1 MKVPWRNLEGPAKL
15 LAICVVVFLV
25 SSGLCGLEWI
35 VVFNMRGNGGALGDA
50 LIPLGMAELAGMIG
64 SGALAVI
71 LVFYMILRAIFGG
84 GAGGDSVSLFPR
96 QDPEPSFPREKPQ
109 DDDEKK

>member
-1 MKVPWRNLEGPAKL
+1 MNMPWRNLEGPAKL

-25 SSGLCGLEWI
+25 SSGLCGLQWVI
-35 VVFNMRGNGGALGDA
+35 ALNLPSGGGALGNA
-50 LIPLGMAELAGMIG
+50 IIPLGIAELVAMIG

-84 GAGGDSVSLFPR
+84 GAGGDSVSLFQR
-96 QDPEPSFPREKPQ
+96 QDPESSFPREKPP